1 MVASSNFRAGVLGAC
16 LLALVAIVGSDIEPA
31 YSQVLDGSTAR
42 THAEPVARQFGGAT
56 TWPLQREAMAQ
67 GQQPDRL
74 FITCSDSRLVPS
86 LMTRTGIGELFVI
99 RNAGNIVPPYD
110 GRAEGVTA
118 TIEYAVAVL
127 DVPTIVVSGHTR
139 CGAMKAALDPVG
151 LDVIPNVRNWLK
163 FVEPARLAVDE
174 LYPNLDSD
182 ARWFHL
188 VRQNVLQ
195 QITNLK
201 THPWVAGRTASG
213 RLQLEGWVYR
223 LSDRQVLRL
232 PLP

>member
-1 MVASSNFRAGVLGAC
+1 MVGKRNFGARGISAW
-16 LLALVAIVGSDIEPA
+16 LLALLAIVGFDSEPA
-31 YSQVLDGSTAR
+31 FAQVLDGSTAGM
-42 THAEPVARQFGGAT
+42 HAEPVARQYGGAT

-67 GQQPDRL
+67 GQSPDRL

-110 GRAEGVTA
+110 GRAEGVSA

-127 DVPTIVVSGHTR
+127 EVPKIVVSGHTR

-151 LDVIPNVRNWLK
+151 LDAIPNVRNWIK

-201 THPWVAGRTASG
+201 THPWVAGRTATG
-213 RLQLEGWVYR
+213 RLQLEGLVYR